1 MLTIITV
8 QVHFSIIDNWNC
20 IRAPNFNDRKN
31 QGKNIK
37 QSIIKFT
44 SHTTVIWTG
53 KLGKVDGISFFQ
65 YLPKNKQN
73 IFVYFSY
80 FNCCPFIRIW
90 WLQLYATVCPVSR
103 GCRQLSLKG
112 GHWPEKRIH
121 SIHSNQEW
129 TSRQDVR
136 SGTFLYKEQI

>member
-1 MLTIITV
+1 MLFGSDNATSQTLDQLYRDPPPKVSVPCLVCRCISRQV
-8 QVHFSIIDNWNC
+8 QYLL
-20 IRAPNFNDRKN
+20 
-31 QGKNIK
+31 K

-129 TSRQDVR
+129 TSR
-136 SGTFLYKEQI
+136 